1 MRPHLVNANCEYPP
15 DSLVSIVGEKCH
27 VRLFG
32 NIDDHLTRVWVNIK
46 DTVSFIGNESLK
58 NRKFT
63 FENDITKE
71 NFSIALSEAK
81 KASKMTLIDRREKY
95 CFLEKNKKKKKNLSR
110 NKKMDAI
117 SDTNSLIPWAAVS
130 LPRGRR

>member
-1 MRPHLVNANCEYPP
+1 M
-15 DSLVSIVGEKCH
+15 SINGEKCH

-46 DTVSFIGNESLK
+46 DTESFIGNESLK
-58 NRKFT
+58 NTKFK

-81 KASKMTLIDRREKY
+81 KASKMSLIDRREKY
-95 CFLEKNKKKKKNLSR
+95 CFLEKKKKKNLSR
-110 NKKMDAI
+110 NTKRKMAAI
-117 SDTNSLIPWAAVS
+117 SDTNTLIPWSAVS
-130 LPRGRR
+130 LPRGRRPY